1 MEKASTELGKWYH
14 LIFPNN
20 HSFLKLYFL
29 YIYVHLQLPDKS
41 IAALVRYYYSWKK
54 TRARSSLMDRQ
65 VRRMVAHRTGDETAS
80 TNVDTAEPVVA
91 AVPSDS
97 DEDKQDNVLK
107 SEIPIM
113 IMSS

>member
-1 MEKASTELGKWYH
+1 
-14 LIFPNN
+14 
-20 HSFLKLYFL
+20 
-29 YIYVHLQLPDKS
+29 
-41 IAALVRYYYSWKK
+41 
-54 TRARSSLMDRQ
+54 MDRQ